1 MKHIFVVHSHI
12 TYLAALGVIEHDGLS
27 LSDCVLVSPS
37 YQRAEPVAVQI
48 MPFLSGLR
56 ANRFSIGCYL
66 QPSKHIDRAINR
78 LTNGERYTLY
88 FSVTLP
94 LVRVL
99 MSNALCG
106 EFHLLEEGVSAYV
119 AWFDLPTMT
128 TYSRAGFRAGGL
140 VSRLRDTLLPLL
152 RGYTSRLQALP
163 IFYNAYQ
170 HPDRKFY
177 GFSDSS
183 YVQLAVGQR
192 VRLSFESI
200 ARRFD
205 FSAVGVDLSGATIW
219 LGDCVDSSQSD
230 SARYFEALEQGFIK
244 QVVLAN
250 SIDRVFVKFH
260 YRESLASRNAT
271 LELFA
276 RHGVEIE
283 VIHDTVIMEIALLS
297 CADAKLYG
305 TYSSLLLYAAFIGHK
320 AYSVD
325 RFYTAGVLDKRICSF
340 WEYVEKL

>member
-12 TYLAALGVIEHDGLS
+12 TYLAALGVIEHEGLP

-37 YQRAEPVAVQI
+37 YQRAEPVTVQI
-48 MPFLSGLR
+48 VPYLSGLR

-66 QPSKHIDRAINR
+66 RPIQRIDRVISR

-99 MSNALCG
+99 LTNVLCTD
-106 EFHLLEEGVSAYV
+106 FHIIEEGVSAYV
-119 AWFDLPTMT
+119 SWFDLPTMT
-128 TYSRAGFRAGGL
+128 TYSRAGFRARGL
-140 VSRLRDTLLPLL
+140 VSRLRDTILPLL

-183 YVQLAVGQR
+183 YVQLAVGHR
-192 VRLSFESI
+192 VKLSFESI
-200 ARRFD
+200 VRRFD

-230 SARYFEALEQGFIK
+230 GVRYFEALEQGFINHI
-244 QVVLAN
+244 LSNRSTA
-250 SIDRVFVKFH
+250 RVFVKFH

-276 RHGVEIE
+276 RHGVDVE

-297 CADAKLYG
+297 CAGAKLYG

-325 RFYTAGVLDKRICSF
+325 RFYTAGVLDNRISSF
-340 WEYVEKL
+340 WDYVEKL